1 MKKII
6 SILGSTGSIG
16 NSTLNIIDT
25 KKTLFK
31 IYLLSANKN
40 FKAICKQIR
49 KYKPIY
55 FVIVDKDTFIK
66 VKKKLNQKKQ
76 KL

>member
-40 FKAICKQIR
+40 LKAICNQIR

-66 VKKKLNQKKQ
+66 VKKKN
-76 KL
+76 